1 MSDHPSGHGLFEE
14 LAAGYALDALEPA
27 DEQRF
32 LRHVRGCPPCT
43 AALARYRDVATA
55 LAHTAPP
62 GEPSALLASRIA
74 SMARAGD
81 SPGPGSTGADDGF
94 TALTAGLGD
103 SFGDGPGIGP
113 DESPARWSSGTGEPA
128 VGWSSGSDEPAA
140 GSSTG
145 ANAPW
150 ARRTRP
156 AGRSDGRPARGHR
169 PPSRGRRWLR
179 PAAVVA
185 VVVLL
190 AGGGAWAGL
199 ESTASGPV
207 TRAALCSQGCS
218 EVVLTAAGSHAEAG
232 KVIVSHG
239 LVWMEPAAMAPDDT
253 ADQIYVLWQLTSDNR
268 PLAVGSFDVR
278 SGSHGPVVVGA
289 LAAPYYGTLAFAVSL
304 EHGRTIPASPSR
316 IAALGQ
322 AS

>member
-113 DESPARWSSGTGEPA
+113 DESPAR
-128 VGWSSGSDEPAA
+128 
-140 GSSTG
+140 
-145 ANAPW
+145 
-150 ARRTRP
+150 
-156 AGRSDGRPARGHR
+156 SDGRPARGHR

-190 AGGGAWAGL
+190 AGGGTWAGL